1 MDQGDRALQL
11 VYAIGVLVLVGS
23 AFAVR
28 RVPLRQSLRMALAWL
43 LIFAA
48 LFVVVALRE
57 DFRALGARLMEAV
70 AGAPA
75 EAPDGALV
83 IRPRSDGHFWVSAEV
98 NGHGARFLVDS
109 GASVTTLSAATAQS
123 AGLEPSGAFG
133 ALVDTANGPMI
144 VQRGRAASF
153 RVGSIERNNLAV
165 HISPRDTVNVIG
177 MNFLSTLSSW
187 GVEDGALVLRP

>member
-1 MDQGDRALQL
+1 MDQSDRALQL

-75 EAPDGALV
+75 EAPDGTLV
-83 IRPRSDGHFWVSAEV
+83 IRPRSDGHYWVSAQV

-144 VQRGRAASF
+144 VHRGRAASF